1 MLIDKVFKA
10 AINSPY
16 CNTSYPLDK
25 SNWEEYKKDNDVLFQ
40 GENKLCL
47 YIHIPFCNKLCAF
60 CEYIKFRKDN
70 DEYEKKYIDILE
82 KDVMKFIERNS
93 FELYGFDIGGGTPTC
108 LNIDNFTRL
117 MDIAKRTNDLK
128 TITDYEPSI
137 EATFDTLDVDKL
149 KLIVSSGFK
158 RISLGVQT
166 TNTKMLNTQ
175 NRNIVTVDKML
186 TTFNLIRENGIRKI
200 NIDFM
205 YGIFGQ
211 TMTDIENSVR
221 CVKILNPNQV
231 TLYEM
236 RYNQIN
242 NKKSISKDQLYKQ
255 YKVIYDSLIKLGY
268 KAEFGQNTFSK
279 DNKDLGLSSYLRYR
293 MIDNISYKGFGIA
306 AQSKSKLGISYNIGK
321 NHESIEECFKKGTF
335 YADDIYLLP
344 KEELVAKY
352 IMISLYFGKFN
363 LDIVSDILKDDS
375 KKYYEKELDYLI
387 NNKYI
392 KISNNIVEVTKK
404 GFKYYGAMGSLFYS
418 KKVKEWLLGE

>member
-1 MLIDKVFKA
+1 MLIENVFKK
-10 AINSPY
+10 AISSPY

-25 SNWEEYKKDNDVLFQ
+25 SNWEDYKIDGDVLFKD
-40 GENKLCL
+40 EDNLCL

-70 DEYEKKYIDILE
+70 DQYEKKYMDILE
-82 KDVMKFIERNS
+82 KDIESFLNNNS
-93 FELYGFDIGGGTPTC
+93 FKLYGFDIGGGTPTC
-108 LNIDNFTRL
+108 LNLDTFNRL
-117 MDIAKRTNDLK
+117 MNIAKKINSLNN
-128 TITDYEPSI
+128 IADYEPSI
-137 EATFDTLDVDKL
+137 EATFDTLNLDKL
-149 KLIVSSGFK
+149 KLISSAGFK

-166 TNTKMLNTQ
+166 TNTKMLNCQ

-186 TTFNLIRENGIRKI
+186 STFNLIRENGIEKI

-205 YGIFGQ
+205 YGIFSQ

-221 CVKILNPNQV
+221 CVEVLNPNQV

-236 RYNQIN
+236 RYNQIH
-242 NKKSISKDQLYKQ
+242 NKKSILKNELYKQ

-268 KAEFGQNTFSK
+268 KGQFGQNTFSK

-321 NHESIEECFKKGTF
+321 NHESIEECFKKETF

-363 LDIVSDILKDDS
+363 LDIVSEILKDDS
-375 KKYYEKELDYLI
+375 KKYYEEELNYLI
-387 NNKYI
+387 SNKYI
-392 KISNNIVEVTKK
+392 RIKNNIVEVTKK
-404 GFKYYGAMGSLFYS
+404 GFKYYGAIGALFYS
-418 KKVKEWLLGE
+418 KKVKKWLLGE